1 MANMMTVLRTLHK
14 LGFSRVDYAPGEYE
28 LEGITGYEAL
38 ETEDAE
44 KAEELD
50 GLLETVIF
58 KYELATD
65 RTPANNGD
73 GWNTPIEA
81 SEEKASA
88 LLLSVWC
95 PIFGK
100 WRQWISPASP
110 EAFAV

>member
-1 MANMMTVLRTLHK
+1 MANMIETKKTLHG
-14 LGFSRVDYAPGEYE
+14 LGFIETAYAPGEYE

-58 KYELATD
+58 KYELATE

-88 LLLSVWC
+88 LLLSVWF
-95 PIFGK
+95 PHLK
-100 WRQWISPASP
+100 EWRQWIAPASP